1 MAINAV
7 ALAWRSAG
15 RRAPALPS
23 LRATQRPSILHRE
36 SLLRQ
41 VRYSSDA
48 ASQTKEAA
56 KETTAQVTETVKE
69 TPKKAGRKLKR
80 TVLGTSLA
88 LTLLVGYIYGT
99 DTRASVHRYGVVP
112 LVRLLYP
119 DAEDA
124 HHFGVDILKTLYKYG
139 LNPRERGDPDGD
151 GSLVTE
157 VFGYTLS
164 NPMGISGGLDKHA
177 DVPDP
182 LFEIGPAVVEVGG
195 TTPLPQ
201 EGNLRP
207 RVFRLPSQKAM
218 INRYGLNSKGA
229 DHMAAVLEQRVRDFA
244 YANGFG
250 EHELAEQRVLNG
262 EAGVPPGSLRE
273 GKLLA
278 VQVAKNKAT
287 PDSDIEAI
295 KRDYVYCVDRLAK
308 YADILVV
315 NVSSPNTPGL
325 RDLQAA
331 APLTAIL
338 KAVVGAAKGVDRKT
352 KPFVMV
358 KVSPDEDSDEQ
369 VSGICEAVW
378 GSGVDGVIVGN
389 TTNRR
394 PDPLPQG
401 FTLPSK
407 EQTALKET
415 GGYSG
420 PQLFGRTV
428 TLVSRYRS
436 LLDATAP
443 TTPKVIEAQEASATA
458 TQAEPDVENLPPVEA
473 PSASEVL
480 PRKVIFASGGITNGQ
495 QAKAV
500 LNAGASV
507 AMMYTAITYGG
518 MGTVTR
524 VKDELRKEQQ

>member
-1 MAINAV
+1 MATNSVRRLTLTGFSRI
-7 ALAWRSAG
+7 RSST
-15 RRAPALPS
+15 LP
-23 LRATQRPSILHRE
+23 LRSRQFTKPQC
-36 SLLRQ
+36 LR
-41 VRYSSDA
+41 YASDA
-48 ASQTKEAA
+48 GAAATETAAAA
-56 KETTAQVTETVKE
+56 KETAKE
-69 TPKKAGRKLKR
+69 VPKKAGRGLRR

-88 LTLLVGYIYGT
+88 LTLLVGFVYGS

-112 LVRLLYP
+112 LIRALYP
-119 DAEDA
+119 DAEEA
-124 HHFGVDILKTLYKYG
+124 HHLGVDTLKTLYKYG
-139 LNPRERGDPDGD
+139 LHPRERGDPDGD
-151 GSLVTE
+151 GALATE

-164 NPMGISGGLDKHA
+164 NPIGISGGLDKHA
-177 DVPDP
+177 EIPDP
-182 LFEIGPAVVEVGG
+182 LFAIGPAIVEVGG

-201 EGNLRP
+201 DGNARP

-229 DHMAAVLEQRVRDFA
+229 DHMADILKQRVRDYA
-244 YANGFG
+244 YENGFG
-250 EHELAEQRVLNG
+250 SYEAAEQRVLDG
-262 EAGVPPGSLRE
+262 EAGVPPGSLQA

-287 PDSDIEAI
+287 PDGDIEAI

-338 KAVVGAAKGVDRKT
+338 KAVVGAAKSVNRKT
-352 KPFVMV
+352 KPYVMV

-369 VSGICEAVW
+369 VSGICEAVF

-401 FTLPSK
+401 YTLPSK
-407 EQTALKET
+407 EQATLKET

-420 PQLFGRTV
+420 PQLFDRTV
-428 TLVSRYRS
+428 VLVSRYRAM
-436 LLDATAP
+436 LDAAQKESENAGAAKDLAA
-443 TTPKVIEAQEASATA
+443 TTT
-458 TQAEPDVENLPPVEA
+458 TQAEPDSENVPPVEA
-473 PSASEVL
+473 PSGL
-480 PRKVIFASGGITNGQ
+480 PRKVIFASGGITNGK
-495 QAKAV
+495 QARAA
-500 LNAGASV
+500 LDAGASV
-507 AMMYTAITYGG
+507 AMMYTGVVYGG
-518 MGTVTR
+518 IGTVTR
-524 VKDELRKEQQ
+524 VKQEMREEQR

>member
-1 MAINAV
+1 MATNAV

-15 RRAPALPS
+15 RRAPALHS

-36 SLLRQ
+36 TLLRQ

-69 TPKKAGRKLKR
+69 APKKTGRKLKR
-80 TVLGTSLA
+80 T
-88 LTLLVGYIYGT
+88 
-99 DTRASVHRYGVVP
+99 
-112 LVRLLYP
+112 
-119 DAEDA
+119 
-124 HHFGVDILKTLYKYG
+124 
-139 LNPRERGDPDGD
+139 
-151 GSLVTE
+151 

-164 NPMGISGGLDKHA
+164 NPIGISGGLDKHA
-177 DVPDP
+177 DIPDP
-182 LFEIGPAVVEVGG
+182 LFELGPAIVEVGG

-201 EGNLRP
+201 EGNPRP
-207 RVFRLPSQKAM
+207 RVFRLPSQNAM

-229 DHMAAVLEQRVRDFA
+229 DHMAAVLEQRVRDYA
-244 YANGFG
+244 YAHGFG

-278 VQVAKNKAT
+278 VQVAKNKLT
-287 PDSDIEAI
+287 PDNDIEAI

-325 RDLQAA
+325 RDLQAT

-338 KAVVGAAKGVDRKT
+338 KAVVGAAKSIDRKT

-358 KVSPDEDSDEQ
+358 KVSPDEDADEQ
-369 VSGICEAVW
+369 VSGICDAVW

-394 PDPLPQG
+394 PEPLPKG
-401 FTLPSK
+401 FTLPPK
-407 EQTALKET
+407 EQDVLKET
-415 GGYSG
+415 GGFSG
-420 PQLFGRTV
+420 PQLFDRTV
-428 TLVSRYRS
+428 KLVAKYKS
-436 LLDATAP
+436 LLDASAP
-443 TTPKVIEAQEASATA
+443 AAAAVPKAIEA
-458 TQAEPDVENLPPVEA
+458 AEPDVENVPPTVSEAVEGLPA
-473 PSASEVL
+473 
-480 PRKVIFASGGITNGQ
+480 RKVIFASGGVTNGA
-495 QAKAV
+495 QARKV
-500 LNAGASV
+500 LDAGASFPDQV
-507 AMMYTAITYGG
+507 AMQRMT
-518 MGTVTR
+518 
-524 VKDELRKEQQ
+524 

>member
-1 MAINAV
+1 MAPHAV
-7 ALAWRSAG
+7 ALAWRCAG
-15 RRAPALPS
+15 RRAALPS
-23 LRATQRPSILHRE
+23 LRAARPSPFHRE

-41 VRYSSDA
+41 VRYASDGPA
-48 ASQTKEAA
+48 AQTKEAA
-56 KETTAQVTETVKE
+56 KETVTQATETVKE
-69 TPKKAGRKLKR
+69 APKKGGRKLKR

-88 LTLLVGYIYGT
+88 LTLAVGYIYGT
-99 DTRASVHRYGVVP
+99 DTRASVHRYAVVP
-112 LVRLLYP
+112 LVRLLLP

-124 HHFGVDILKTLYKYG
+124 HHFGVDILKTLYPYG
-139 LNPRERGDPDGD
+139 LNPRERGNPDGD

-164 NPMGISGGLDKHA
+164 NPIGISGGLDKHA
-177 DVPDP
+177 EIPDP
-182 LFEIGPAVVEVGG
+182 LFDIGPAIVEVGG

-201 EGNLRP
+201 DGNPRP

-229 DHMAAVLEQRVRDFA
+229 DHMAAVLEQRVRDYA
-244 YANGFG
+244 YSHGFG
-250 EHELAEQRVLNG
+250 EHEAGEQRVLNG
-262 EAGVPPGSLRE
+262 EANVPPGSLRE

-278 VQVAKNKAT
+278 VQVAKNKLT

-295 KRDYVYCVDRLAK
+295 KRDYVYCVERLAK

-325 RDLQAA
+325 RDLQAT

-338 KAVVGAAKGVDRKT
+338 KAVVGAAKSIDRTT

-358 KVSPDEDSDEQ
+358 KVSPDESSDEQ
-369 VSGICEAVW
+369 VSGICDAVW

-394 PDPLPQG
+394 PAPLPRG
-401 FTLPSK
+401 FPLPDK
-407 EQTALKET
+407 EQAVLKET
-415 GGYSG
+415 GGFSG
-420 PQLFGRTV
+420 PQLYDGTV
-428 TLVSRYRS
+428 ALVARYRA
-436 LLDATAP
+436 LLDASAP
-443 TTPKVIEAQEASATA
+443 DAVA
-458 TQAEPDVENLPPVEA
+458 TQAEPDAENLPVALP
-473 PSASEVL
+473 PS

-495 QAKAV
+495 QAKEV

-518 MGTVTR
+518 LGTVTR
-524 VKDELRKEQQ
+524 VKQEMREKQ